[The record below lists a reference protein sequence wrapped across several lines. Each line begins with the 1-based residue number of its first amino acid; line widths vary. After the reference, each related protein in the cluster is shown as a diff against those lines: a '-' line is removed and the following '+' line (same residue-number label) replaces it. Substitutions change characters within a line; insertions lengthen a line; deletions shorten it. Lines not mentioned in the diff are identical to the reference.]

1 MVCHYDEYCFRLS
14 VNIWNLIMEV
24 AVCWFSFRDAQYFV
38 IVDIVLVNE
47 VAGTIN
53 LHTMF
58 LFFFKFQ
65 IVKHTAINWQWK
77 SS

>member
-1 MVCHYDEYCFRLS
+1 M
-14 VNIWNLIMEV
+14 
-24 AVCWFSFRDAQYFV
+24 FV

-58 LFFFKFQ
+58 FLKFQ
-65 IVKHTAINWQWK
+65 IVKHTVINWQWK